1 MNGMTSEQALR
12 QQTPNARAER
22 LERLERL
29 HGETSK
35 LSLFEFWGEDAARE
49 HEATER
55 LQFRVAAVPHMWRYR
70 DIHPL
75 LLEAAQ
81 LIPLELSERRSLI
94 MMNPALRPAIA
105 TVTTLFAAYRINVP
119 HEIAP
124 AHRHSPNAIRFGLT
138 GNTNFTSVDG
148 ENITFGPGDLVLT
161 PHDTWHNH
169 GNGPDNASVNL
180 SVLDMPLANFLNAT
194 YFEHDYKEASGGT
207 VVAKKVQSAK
217 VPDDYSHRI
226 YGTAGLLP
234 RHVSHARGA
243 GTSSPQ
249 FVYRWEHTAALLSR
263 LRDDAGSPY
272 EGILLEYVN
281 PATGGPVYKTMTFFM
296 QLLRPG
302 EKLLPVRQNASQTC
316 TVYGGQGSSVVGNGN
331 AAQRF
336 DWERFD
342 TFCIPGGEW
351 FQHSNTGTDDALL
364 FIASDEPVLRA
375 LGFALKHGRSD
386 SGELVLLE
394 SSKRTA

>member
-1 MNGMTSEQALR
+1 MNDITSGKTLQKELG
-12 QQTPNARAER
+12 PRAER
-22 LERLERL
+22 LGRL
-29 HGETSK
+29 HQQTSK
-35 LSLFEFWGEDAARE
+35 LSLFEFWGEDAAHE
-49 HEATER
+49 HQATER
-55 LQFRVAAVPHMWRYR
+55 LQFRVAAVPHIWRYR

-169 GNGPDNASVNL
+169 GNGPDDASVNL

-194 YFEHDYKEASGGT
+194 YFEHDYKEDSNGK
-207 VVAKKVQSAK
+207 VVAKRVQSTK

-234 RHVSHARGA
+234 RFVSHARGA

-249 FVYRWEHTAALLSR
+249 FVYRWEHTAALLAR
-263 LRDDAGSPY
+263 LHDEAGSPH

-296 QLLRPG
+296 QLIRPG
-302 EKLLPVRQNASQTC
+302 EKLLAVRQNASQTC
-316 TVYGGQGSSVVGNGN
+316 TVYSGCGSSSVGKE
-331 AAQRF
+331 QF
-336 DWERFD
+336 DWEPFD

-351 FQHSNTGTDDALL
+351 FEHTNTGKDDALL

-375 LGFALKHGRSD
+375 LGFALKHGRSAAGD
-386 SGELVLLE
+386 LVLLE